1 MTKLI
6 LQAGQIVDV
15 VTFLGIQFVCV
26 VDGQTTLATTIYHDN
41 DLITNLEIE
50 RLTVSST
57 MIVSIETSEALTDEN
72 GNFYE
77 CVKYATIL
85 TENGFKPFI

>member
-6 LQAGQIVDV
+6 LQGGQIVDV
-15 VTFLGIQFVCV
+15 VTFLGTQFVCV
-26 VDGQTTLATTIYHDN
+26 VDGQTTLATAIYHDN

-50 RLTVSST
+50 RLIVSST
-57 MIVSIETSEALTDEN
+57 MIVQVETSEALTDEN

-77 CVKYATIL
+77 CVRFATIL
-85 TENGFKPFI
+85 TENNFKPFM

>member
-57 MIVSIETSEALTDEN
+57 IILQVETSEALTDEN

-77 CVKYATIL
+77 CVRFATIL